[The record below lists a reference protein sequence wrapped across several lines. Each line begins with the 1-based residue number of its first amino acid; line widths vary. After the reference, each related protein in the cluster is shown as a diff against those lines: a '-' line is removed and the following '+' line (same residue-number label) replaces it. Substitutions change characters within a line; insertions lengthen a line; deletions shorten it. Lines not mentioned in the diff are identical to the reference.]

1 MRAADRRCLESS
13 TRALLNE
20 SSKGATLNTG
30 RRTALLNTG
39 RRTALLN
46 TGRGTA
52 PARRRKAL
60 AGGVGLLGLGG
71 E

>member
-30 RRTALLNTG
+30 RGTALLNTS
-39 RRTALLN
+39 
-46 TGRGTA
+46 RGTA

-71 E
+71 